1 MSNWITTKELDKASA
16 KSPVGHHVTALSLL
30 TNATLNRKLSQLAQ
44 LISFFHFVRSSHEH
58 TYDNHGSS
66 GRCVGPVRL
75 RERFARGPPPDAL
88 STTVLRALAGGA
100 AGVGSS
106 VGARSPGLAFG
117 LAVNASNREKCL
129 ERTTVRDA
137 QGRVM
142 SLAER
147 SWRERPAFSKRAS
160 RADAVLGGYS
170 ALRFDRATRERIS
183 QTDCV
188 LPAGDEALPFMR
200 ARFPN
205 GSVPGLGA
213 VIATEFTGSFT
224 CYWNQGANTL
234 ECGSVQCHS
243 GSSLRLA
250 DLSILRQGATVSAE
264 SGSPSGWYTCDNG
277 CRIFGFMDGTGGWD
291 CEGSDEWG
299 GGGSGGG
306 GGGGGSGTGG
316 GGNES
321 DWSLGNESGAV
332 DFEQPPSLAEE
343 AEAWSKWAHEYFID
357 AAFKGNN
364 CPRVLTLLKASSLE
378 SDLLYNGSSQ
388 GDVTRHAMRTP
399 NTSAQAS
406 NQLIDQWIEAQI
418 DESHSNLQSGNYSHG
433 IWVLGRAIHAMVDRT
448 SPAHTD
454 ALGNPRIWPI
464 PAGEGNDHSPT
475 TIQGRENVRDI
486 TPSLAQIN
494 RLQLISAMQ
503 SVFEGISPRPSCS
516 AFN

>member
-188 LPAGDEALPFMR
+188 LPAGDEALSFMR
-200 ARFPN
+200 QRFPDRPSG
-205 GSVPGLGA
+205 GSVRELGA
-213 VIATEFTGSFT
+213 LTSADFTGSFT
-224 CYWNQGANTL
+224 CHWDQGANTL
-234 ECGSVQCHS
+234 DCGGVQCDS
-243 GSSLRLA
+243 GSSLRA
-250 DLSILRQGATVSAE
+250 VGGAKSRRGAAVS
-264 SGSPSGWYTCDNG
+264 SDGGSPSGWYTCDNG

-291 CEGSDEWG
+291 CEEDDDWG
-299 GGGSGGG
+299 GGGDGGNG
-306 GGGGGSGTGG
+306 GDQGGGSTGTGG
-316 GGNES
+316 DSTMVPPCEPGYLRELGECVFAETVS
-321 DWSLGNESGAV
+321 DTATGELLGCKATLTCIRSLRDISTQERSTFQSFLNGLNRGIPICDKAYRLGTSLLASNRVKLFDGPELLVSAELSSDGRNHYSV
-332 DFEQPPSLAEE
+332 GDTHNYQDTSTMQIHISDHGVERTQLQNSSEFVTTSLA
-343 AEAWSKWAHEYFID
+343 
-357 AAFKGNN
+357 
-364 CPRVLTLLKASSLE
+364 
-378 SDLLYNGSSQ
+378 
-388 GDVTRHAMRTP
+388 
-399 NTSAQAS
+399 
-406 NQLIDQWIEAQI
+406 
-418 DESHSNLQSGNYSHG
+418 
-433 IWVLGRAIHAMVDRT
+433 
-448 SPAHTD
+448 
-454 ALGNPRIWPI
+454 
-464 PAGEGNDHSPT
+464 
-475 TIQGRENVRDI
+475 
-486 TPSLAQIN
+486 N
-494 RLQLISAMQ
+494 RLQIFKHEMTHVASQAAEGSAQ
-503 SVFEGISPRPSCS
+503 KAVATTCGW
-516 AFN
+516 